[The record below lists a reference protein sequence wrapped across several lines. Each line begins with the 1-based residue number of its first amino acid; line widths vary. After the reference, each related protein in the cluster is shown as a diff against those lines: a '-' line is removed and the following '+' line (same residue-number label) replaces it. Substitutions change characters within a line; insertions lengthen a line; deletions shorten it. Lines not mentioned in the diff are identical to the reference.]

1 MTKLSILAAATIALT
16 ACGPAP
22 DPMGYP
28 AKPYPPPDGPAIVAL
43 NPISQPGWAGL
54 RAIWGP
60 SIKVLDQNRSP
71 ASNLTVTFAVTRGEG
86 SVSNASVTTDQ
97 DGVAGTDWVLGP
109 LDGTNTVLVSVPSM
123 NSSVSFNAEAKV
135 EPIVARYDL
144 IEINGSPLPSSY
156 PVSGGHYL
164 LKSDNSFDYGYDV
177 NGVSRVVPTGT
188 FVQLD
193 ANTIQFILSP
203 GSYGKTTPYYGASNG
218 LFATARIEG
227 NMMTVTYVD
236 NMDYDIEQYVRSFR
250 ERDRVSAL
258 TSHARA
264 AASPSP

>member
-1 MTKLSILAAATIALT
+1 
-16 ACGPAP
+16 
-22 DPMGYP
+22 MGYP
-28 AKPYPPPDGPAIVAL
+28 AKTYAPPDGPAIVAL
-43 NPISQPGWAGL
+43 NPVSQPGWAGL

-60 SIKVLDQNRSP
+60 SIRVLDEKRSP
-71 ASNLTVTFAVTRGEG
+71 AADLTVTFVVTRGEG

-135 EPIVARYDL
+135 EPIIARYDL
-144 IEINGSPLPSSY
+144 IEVGGSPLPGSY
-156 PVSGGHYL
+156 LVSGGHYL

-177 NGVSRVVPTGT
+177 DGVSRVTPTGT

-193 ANTIQFILSP
+193 ANTIQFVLSP
-203 GSYGKTTPYYGASNG
+203 GSYGKSSLYYGPSNG

-227 NMMTVTYVD
+227 DVMTVTYVD
-236 NMDYDIEQYVRSFR
+236 NMDYDIEKYVRSF
-250 ERDRVSAL
+250 
-258 TSHARA
+258 
-264 AASPSP
+264 P

>member
-43 NPISQPGWAGL
+43 NPVSQSGWAGL

-60 SIKVLDQNRSP
+60 SIVVFDQNRSP

-86 SVSNASVTTDQ
+86 SVSNASVTTNQ

-123 NSSVSFNAEAKV
+123 NSSVSFNAQAKV
-135 EPIVARYDL
+135 EPIIARYDL
-144 IEINGSPLPSSY
+144 IELPSYFTPSI
-156 PVSGGHYL
+156 SGGHYL

-177 NGVSRVVPTGT
+177 DGVSHVIPYGT

-193 ANTIQFILSP
+193 ANTIQFVLSP
-203 GSYGKTTPYYGASNG
+203 SSYGKSSPFYGPSNG
-218 LFATARIEG
+218 LFATGRIEG

-236 NMDYDIEQYVRSFR
+236 YMDYDPETYVRSF
-250 ERDRVSAL
+250 
-258 TSHARA
+258 
-264 AASPSP
+264 P

>member
-28 AKPYPPPDGPAIVAL
+28 AKPYEPPDGPAVVAL
-43 NPISQPGWAGL
+43 NPVSQSGWAGL

-60 SIKVLDQNRSP
+60 SLVVFDQNRSP
-71 ASNLTVTFAVTRGEG
+71 APNLTVTFAVTRGEG
-86 SVSNASVTTDQ
+86 SVSNASVTTNQ

-109 LDGTNTVLVSVPSM
+109 LDGTNTVLASVPSM
-123 NSSVSFNAEAKV
+123 NSSISFNAEAKL

-144 IEINGSPLPSSY
+144 IEVDDLPLPSSGY
-156 PVSGGHYL
+156 APSVSGGHYL

-177 NGVSRVVPTGT
+177 DGVSHVTPTGT

-193 ANTIQFILSP
+193 ANTIQFVLSP
-203 GSYGKTTPYYGASNG
+203 SSYAKSSPLYGPSNG
-218 LFATARIEG
+218 LFATARIHG
-227 NMMTVTYVD
+227 NVMTVTYVD
-236 NMDYDIEQYVRSFR
+236 YMDYDIEKYVRSF
-250 ERDRVSAL
+250 
-258 TSHARA
+258 
-264 AASPSP
+264 P